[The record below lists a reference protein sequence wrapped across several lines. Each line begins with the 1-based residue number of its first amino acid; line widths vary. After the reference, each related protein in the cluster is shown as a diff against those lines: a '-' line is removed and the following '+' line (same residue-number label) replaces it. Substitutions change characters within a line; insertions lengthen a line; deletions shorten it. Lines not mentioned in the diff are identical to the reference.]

1 MVPERAAVMQAMLR
15 GPQTTVGRASGC
27 HAPKHASTHA
37 SVATTAAAS
46 RREMLSLALLTS
58 TCVAKR
64 AVASDSPAPSS
75 CAGGTETQLARG
87 GAAYDA
93 FADSYDDL
101 NAGAVADAF
110 GACCAVSLFVMR
122 AGRHAHTVAC
132 ATTPPV
138 RFARAAP
145 GAPRTRQGR
154 RPGNRGGHGHQTGA
168 VPLRRQRGALAD
180 W

>member
-15 GPQTTVGRASGC
+15 GPQTTGGWASGC
-27 HAPKHASTHA
+27 HAPKHASTHT

-46 RREMLSLALLTS
+46 RREVLSLALLAS

-75 CAGGTETQLARG
+75 CAGGTDTQLARG

-101 NAGAVADAF
+101 NDGAVADAF

-122 AGRHAHTVAC
+122 AGRHAHTVAL
-132 ATTPPV
+132 ATPPV

-154 RPGNRGGHGHQTGA
+154 RPGNRGGNRHQPGA
-168 VPLRRQRGALAD
+168 VPLRRQRGHLAD